1 MQTKTVVK
9 VISLYDL
16 ISDNLLILLATLHH
30 IIIIAFNYY
39 YIHTLEY
46 LIEECEDEYRFA
58 FEELQTNLEFCQGV
72 TLFTFIFLFVVIAAN
87 TDSIQLNQNRVLI
100 MFVSFMLKT
109 IYSLQQYW
117 HYGNHYVALKQS
129 KYFEEKYIIV
139 LLTSYDVRLIILVST
154 ISVLMGACIVELT
167 THLVRFLKNYRIT
180 LTENIKVNEYV
191 NKNN

>member
-1 MQTKTVVK
+1 MESKTVVK

-16 ISDNLLILLATLHH
+16 ISNNLLILLATLHH

-109 IYSLQQYW
+109 IYSLRQYW
-117 HYGNHYVALKQS
+117 NYSNHYIALKQS
-129 KYFEEKYIIV
+129 KYFQEKYIAV
-139 LLTSYDVRLIILVST
+139 LLVSYDIRVMIIIST
-154 ISVLMGACIVELT
+154 ILILIAACITELT
-167 THLVRFLKNYRIT
+167 THLVRFTKNYRVT
-180 LTENIKVNEYV
+180 LTENIKVNEYN